1 MKKIFLAF
9 VFILTVLNVTTTNA
23 FAADAQ
29 LFSTQYDYRNGY
41 FDNNSNFTTDTPELL
56 DNVREVGGKAKAE
69 INFNKEE
76 KFNLLG
82 IYAALWGGAEINF
95 YDANNNKT
103 ASLTIPN
110 ERYWRDAYQYY
121 TLPNVKVKKIVVAS
135 IDVNPIREFEMF
147 VGEVEAPVADLK
159 VNESYSNA
167 TVSWAN
173 PSKTHYSKKIYLNNV
188 LVKEI
193 KDGSNS
199 YELTNLKSN
208 EEYEVKVVVHY
219 GVGGVEE
226 GLPASIKFK
235 TKKFEDL
242 VDLKVSDIKHN
253 SATLIY
259 KFPEG
264 AKFLEI
270 YDEKNK
276 LIDTTT
282 NKNAYVINNLQGE
295 TNYTYTV
302 RVVYVNGE
310 ISEKQQV
317 KFTTVE
323 ADREVS
329 SLTATST
336 AADVSLEWKMPTY
349 KALDVARIYRQ
360 KEDAGTFARMF
371 RTASTYEP
379 IFETNGTTFKDLTV
393 KADTEYTYKVTTVD
407 TTDNETNGKTVKIRT
422 KKTNVSGGGAEKDEN
437 GDYVITWTSPT
448 TGKIKVLVG
457 GKEYAIV
464 PASDK
469 KIVIPKDKMAFDIIG
484 NPDVKLIPIDEDG
497 NEGEPSKPGTGP
509 GTGNGGGI
517 GDIVGGGDLAE
528 VLNPENTLKGGVQLL
543 ALVGLFVLLGLAF
556 RIVPKLV
563 RMIRN
568 AFVNEEENTY
578 AKRRI
583 EE

>member
-1 MKKIFLAF
+1 MKKKILAF

-41 FDNNSNFTTDTPELL
+41 FDNNSNYTTDTPELI
-56 DNVREVGGKAKAE
+56 DNIITNGKPKGT
-69 INFNKEE
+69 IIFNKEE
-76 KFNLLG
+76 KINLLG
-82 IYAALWGGAEINF
+82 IYVTLWGGAEINF
-95 YDANNNKT
+95 YDANDNKT
-103 ASLTIPN
+103 ASLTVPSA
-110 ERYWRDAYQYY
+110 RYWREAYQYY
-121 TLPNVKVKKIVVAS
+121 TLPNVKVKKLVVAS
-135 IDVNPIREFEMF
+135 TDVNPIREFEMF
-147 VGEVEAPVADLK
+147 VGEVEAPVAALK
-159 VNESYSNA
+159 VDESYTKA
-167 TVSWAN
+167 IVSWAN
-173 PSKTHYSKKIYLNNV
+173 PSKAHYSKKIYLNNV

-219 GVGGVEE
+219 GATGEEE
-226 GLPASIKFK
+226 GLPASMKFK
-235 TKKFEDL
+235 TKKFNDL
-242 VDLKVSDIKHN
+242 ADLKVSDIKHN

-259 KFPEG
+259 KLPEG
-264 AKFLEI
+264 AKSLEI

-302 RVVYVNGE
+302 RVVYENGE
-310 ISEKQQV
+310 TSEKQQV
-317 KFTTVE
+317 KFATVE
-323 ADREVS
+323 ADREVL

-336 AADVSLEWKMPTY
+336 AADVSLKWKMPTY

-371 RTASTYEP
+371 RSASTYEP

-407 TTDNETNGKTVKIRT
+407 TTDNETDGKTVKIRT
-422 KKTNVSGGGAEKDEN
+422 KKMNVSGGGTEKDEN

-457 GKEYAIV
+457 GKEYKIV
-464 PASDK
+464 QASDK
-469 KIVIPKDKMAFDIIG
+469 KIVIPKDKMVFDIIG
-484 NPDVKLIPIDEDG
+484 KPDVKLIPIDDDG
-497 NEGEPSKPGTGP
+497 NEGTPSKPG

-517 GDIVGGGDLAE
+517 GDIVGGSDLAE
-528 VLNPENTLKGGVQLL
+528 TLSPENILKSGMS
-543 ALVGLFVLLGLAF
+543 LFVLIGAILLLRLSF
-556 RIVPKLV
+556 VIVPKLI
-563 RMIRN
+563 RLIRN
-568 AFVNEEENTY
+568 AISKKHNVYE
-578 AKRRI
+578 RRGVK
-583 EE
+583 EW